1 VCRSLLFELPAH
13 GKTRAFATKAA
24 GRLVLRL
31 DFLKNGGFA
40 SARILLRRAAE
51 SGNADAALL
60 LGKTFDPSYLRELG
74 AIGIEPDI
82 AQCRQWYAKAAE
94 LASEAAAQR
103 LANLAQAGR

>member
-1 VCRSLLFELPAH
+1 VCRSLLFELPAD

-60 LGKTFDPSYLRELG
+60 LGKTFDPVTFVSS
-74 AIGIEPDI
+74 AP
-82 AQCRQWYAKAAE
+82 
-94 LASEAAAQR
+94 LASSPILHGADSGTQKPP
-103 LANLAQAGR
+103 NLALKPPPSD